1 MKKLQ
6 QICASIVLI
15 LALALSCAAGDIS
28 MPGATRS
35 SSTQQCSVTG
45 DISMPGTTAECD
57 VLLPEVDAIDPV
69 TEAAL
74 SFLQSLLSLF

>member
-6 QICASIVLI
+6 QICASIVLM

-28 MPGATRS
+28 MPGAT
-35 SSTQQCSVTG
+35 SSTSTQKSSVMG
-45 DISMPGTTAECD
+45 DISMPGATAGGD
-57 VLLPEVDAIDPV
+57 ILLPEVEAIDPMME
-69 TEAAL
+69 TAL